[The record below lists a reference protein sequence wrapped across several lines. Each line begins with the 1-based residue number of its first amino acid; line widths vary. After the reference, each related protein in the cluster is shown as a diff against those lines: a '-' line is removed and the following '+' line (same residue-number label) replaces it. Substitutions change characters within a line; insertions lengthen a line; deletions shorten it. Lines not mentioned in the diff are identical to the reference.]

1 MTYGYIRV
9 STDKQ
14 TVENQRYEIL
24 SFAKREN
31 LHVDGW
37 VEETVSGTKDPAKR
51 KLGPLLNDLRPDD
64 LLVCAELSRLGRSL
78 FMILEVLNLC
88 MKKNVR
94 VWTIKDNYR
103 LGDDI
108 SSKVLAFAFGLS
120 AEIERNLISQR
131 TKEALARKRAEGVKL
146 GRPRGRRSDRVKLSG
161 QEDRIRNLFR
171 RGLSRRRIAKRL
183 HVDRA
188 TLAKFLLERYPY
200 PIPPTRRTRNVPL
213 SSPTQACLAQDDKG
227 TLLQNLPAYVRSH
240 AHTLA
245 FPPGGASWAILSPI
259 EQSIKEKIER
269 YGTPLKDWG
278 VEIKRGVLT
287 GLNEAF
293 ILDGKTKDRLIA
305 QDPRSAEIIRPIL
318 RGRDIKRY
326 GYTFADKWLI
336 ATHNG
341 YGSVPRVNIN
351 HYPAVKDWLDAF
363 GDKLRK
369 RTDKGDTPYNLRD
382 CAYWSLFSQPKI
394 VWMELTTPATFALDE
409 HGYYLNNTCYILTS
423 DTVNLRYILA
433 FLNSSLC
440 VWYFD
445 KICATSGVGTRRWI
459 KQYIEQI
466 RLPSSINWSPRGE
479 VNDLQFFCAAF
490 HLSEDERNLFA

>member
-51 KLGPLLNDLRPDD
+51 KLGPLLDDLRPDD
-64 LLVCAELSRLGRSL
+64 LVICAELSRLGRSL
-78 FMILEVLNLC
+78 FMILDVLNQC

-227 TLLQNLPAYVRSH
+227 TLLKDLPGYVHTH

-245 FPPGGASWAILSPI
+245 FPQDGTSWAILSPI
-259 EQSIKEKIER
+259 ERSIKEKIEK
-269 YGTPLKDWG
+269 YGTPLKEWDVSINYG
-278 VEIKRGVLT
+278 VKT

-293 ILDGKTKDRLIA
+293 IIDGKTKDRLIA
-305 QDPRSAEIIRPIL
+305 QDPRSAEIIPPKTRARPRL
-318 RGRDIKRY
+318 FDP
-326 GYTFADKWLI
+326 F
-336 ATHNG
+336 
-341 YGSVPRVNIN
+341 SV
-351 HYPAVKDWLDAF
+351 A
-363 GDKLRK
+363 
-369 RTDKGDTPYNLRD
+369 
-382 CAYWSLFSQPKI
+382 
-394 VWMELTTPATFALDE
+394 
-409 HGYYLNNTCYILTS
+409 
-423 DTVNLRYILA
+423 
-433 FLNSSLC
+433 
-440 VWYFD
+440 
-445 KICATSGVGTRRWI
+445 ATSNATAT
-459 KQYIEQI
+459 
-466 RLPSSINWSPRGE
+466 PSQTNGSSQLSPR
-479 VNDLQFFCAAF
+479 
-490 HLSEDERNLFA
+490 ST